1 MTPLLEVAAV
11 TDPGRVRTHNEDC
24 IEADAEAGIAVL
36 ADGMGG
42 HNAGEVA
49 SRIAVDFMASMLRSY
64 RFDGPPLDA
73 SRAER
78 LIETQVTRANG
89 ALLEASQT
97 DPAYEGMGTT
107 LVAVVWHTEG
117 VTYGHVGDSRLYVLR
132 GNELRQ
138 LTRDH
143 SIVQEQLEQGEISA
157 EQARYAPHRNVLTR
171 AVGIDPA
178 VQAEV
183 RTWSAQAGDVY
194 LLCSDGLT
202 DMLTD
207 GEIRET
213 LLESGSEVETAAARL
228 VERANANGGLDNIS
242 VILVRLLDGG
252 RERAT

>member
-1 MTPLLEVAAV
+1 MTPRLEVAAL
-11 TDPGRVRTHNEDC
+11 TDPGKVRPHNEDC
-24 IEADAEAGIAVL
+24 IAADGHAGTAVL

-49 SRIAVDFMASMLRSY
+49 SRLAVELVSANLKAQALGAEGLDAIRAENLVAAQIAQANWAL
-64 RFDGPPLDA
+64 LDA
-73 SRAER
+73 SH
-78 LIETQVTRANG
+78 
-89 ALLEASQT
+89 S

-107 LVAVVWHTEG
+107 LVAAVWHREG

-132 GNELRQ
+132 GNEMRQ

-143 SIVQEQLEQGEISA
+143 SIVQEQLEQGAISA

-171 AVGIDPA
+171 AVGIDL
-178 VQAEV
+178 VIEAEV
-183 RTWSAQAGDVY
+183 RTWRAEPDDVY

-207 GEIRET
+207 EEIRET
-213 LLESGSEVETAAARL
+213 LLESGSCVDAAAERL

-242 VILVRLLDGG
+242 VILVRVLA
-252 RERAT
+252 REAAR